1 MIKLIKCWV
10 LSFGIVFLAGC
21 GKTPDDINNRAN
33 QYLKSAEQLANQ
45 GQLRA
50 ALVQAKNV
58 IQISPDSAQGY
69 LQIARIYNQIGYYT
83 EVEKLLANKLVLM
96 PELSYEL
103 AVAYYQRKKYRSA
116 LDVLAVSGVQQDQDF
131 RLLKSLCH
139 LQLGEINEFDMEM
152 RKIAAVSE
160 NDGYLFFAQGKS
172 AQIKR
177 EWKQSEQLLLQ
188 VSASSV
194 LYIDALM
201 ALSEVYTEQS
211 QFDYAEKKLTE
222 ALSITLNADTLTV
235 EKAKIL
241 TMLVQMLVQGGRSG
255 EAYTYQKILAN
266 ANPQLD
272 LMKSRFDEAV
282 ELYAKGDIEKA
293 KDSLIVLH
301 QSFPNN
307 SNVTTLLGMI
317 AFQQGKDEEAEAYL
331 ALVIDPETATPGL
344 IQASSL
350 LKARNNK
357 IDEAI
362 ELLKESVSAQPR
374 NAQLLATYGL
384 ALLQKN
390 PTDKEGAMAL
400 EKSVAMDATQ
410 QRLRLALAERHYRL
424 SEKEQGLAQLET
436 AFRNSPLDNVIQK
449 TYFNQLVADIGP
461 KAVVAEINQLKQ
473 KFPHEH
479 QVTLIESW
487 WLIKQKQYAEA
498 EKTLLVNLSGISE
511 KERMAS
517 WLLLSD
523 LYMLQDKKDSAK
535 KMMEDYLRMAPQ
547 ATPIYA
553 VWIGLVENKTTT
565 AITFLQ
571 ELQKLDET
579 AWQPHFYFALLQA
592 RTQQW
597 DQVES
602 SLDFVLQK
610 TSQETIR
617 KQVINIYNARGFQLF
632 QAGEWHNA
640 QKVFIKSLGIDSED
654 RTALYYYV
662 QIALKSDQLAQAKKI
677 LEPVNK
683 DKKLAIHLFLE
694 GLISEKEQK
703 TDAALNS
710 FRAAWA
716 MDAFDLYAE
725 KLYSIYQASGNQKAL
740 ADLISEWH
748 QRLPQSSQ
756 ALLLVSMWQ
765 QQQGQEKNAIDNYE
779 KLLGLQ
785 ANNVVAMNNLAWLYA
800 ETNPARAEELAFSAY
815 KLSPDSADVL
825 DTYGW
830 VLIKNQKYKQAIDVL
845 SRAAAIAP
853 DNKMIQEHLAAA
865 EKELIPD

>member
-1 MIKLIKCWV
+1 VIKLIPGWV
-10 LSFGIVFLAGC
+10 IFLLC
-21 GKTPDDINNRAN
+21 GLLAACEKNQEDISNQAN
-33 QYLKSAEQLANQ
+33 QYLKSAEQLTQQ

-69 LQIARIYNQIGYYT
+69 LQIARIYNQIGYYA

-103 AVAYYQRKKYRSA
+103 AIAYYQRKKYRSA

-139 LQLGEINEFDMEM
+139 LQLGETDEFDMEV

-172 AQIKR
+172 AQINR

-188 VSASSV
+188 ISASNV
-194 LYIDALM
+194 LYIDALI

-222 ALSITLNADTLTV
+222 ALSITVNADTLTV

-293 KDSLIVLH
+293 KDSLTVLH

-317 AFQQGKDEEAEAYL
+317 AFQQGKDEDAEAYL

-350 LKARNNK
+350 LKVRNNK

-400 EKSVAMDATQ
+400 EKSIAMDDTQ

-436 AFRNSPLDNVIQK
+436 AFRNLPLDNVIQK
-449 TYFNQLVADIGP
+449 TYFNQLAVDIGP

-479 QVTLIESW
+479 QVTLVESW

-498 EKTLLVNLSGISE
+498 EKTLLAKLSGISE
-511 KERMAS
+511 KEKMAS

-523 LYMLQDKKDSAK
+523 LYRLQGKKDSAQK
-535 KMMEDYLRMAPQ
+535 VMEDYLRVAPQ

-553 VWIGLVENKTTT
+553 AWIGLVENKTTA
-565 AITFLQ
+565 AIAFLQ
-571 ELQKLDET
+571 ELQKLDES
-579 AWQPHFYFALLQA
+579 AWQPHFYFALLQV
-592 RTQQW
+592 RSQQW
-597 DQVES
+597 DQVEL

-617 KQVINIYNARGFQLF
+617 KQVINIYNTRGFQLF
-632 QAGEWHNA
+632 QAGESHNA

-716 MDAFDLYAE
+716 MDAFDLYAD
-725 KLYSIYQASGNQKAL
+725 KLYSIYQASGNQKAIS
-740 ADLISEWH
+740 DLIGEWH
-748 QRLPQSSQ
+748 QRIPESPQ
-756 ALLLVSMWQ
+756 ALLLSAMLEQ
-765 QQQGQEKNAIDNYE
+765 EQGEINDAITSYE
-779 KLLGLQ
+779 KLLSKQPGNL
-785 ANNVVAMNNLAWLYA
+785 VAMNNLAWLYLDTDLEKA
-800 ETNPARAEELAFSAY
+800 EALAGAAV
-815 KLSPDSADVL
+815 KLAPSSADVL
-825 DTYGW
+825 DTYAW
-830 VLIKNQKYKQAIDVL
+830 VLFKQDKLKQAL
-845 SRAAAIAP
+845 SVADEAVRLAP
-853 DNKMIQEHLAAA
+853 DNLTIRGHLDAIQRASEH
-865 EKELIPD
+865 

>member
-10 LSFGIVFLAGC
+10 LFLGMGFLVGC
-21 GKTPDDINNRAN
+21 GKTPEDINNRAN
-33 QYLKSAEQLANQ
+33 QYLKSAEQLTDQ

-69 LQIARIYNQIGYYT
+69 LQIARIYNQIGYYA
-83 EVEKLLANKLVLM
+83 EVEKLLSNKLVLM

-103 AVAYYQRKKYRSA
+103 AVAFYQRKKYRSA
-116 LDVLAVSGVQQDQDF
+116 LDLLTVSGVQQDQDF
-131 RLLKSLCH
+131 HLLKALCH
-139 LQLGEINEFDMEM
+139 LQLGETNEFDMEL
-152 RKIAAVSE
+152 RKIVVVSDS
-160 NDGYLFFAQGKS
+160 DGYLFFAKAKASQLN
-172 AQIKR
+172 R

-188 VSASSV
+188 VPSGSP
-194 LYIDALM
+194 LHIDALIL
-201 ALSEVYTEQS
+201 LSEVYTEQS
-211 QFDYAEKKLTE
+211 KFDYAEKKLTE
-222 ALSITLNADTLTV
+222 ALSLTVNADTLTV

-241 TMLVQMLVQGGRSG
+241 TMLVKMLVQGGRSG
-255 EAYTYQKILAN
+255 EAYTYQKVLAN

-282 ELYAKGDIEKA
+282 EFYAKGDIEKA
-293 KDSLIVLH
+293 KDSLTVLH

-317 AFQQGKDEEAEAYL
+317 AFQQGKDDEAEAYL
-331 ALVIDPETATPGL
+331 TQVIDPETATPGL

-384 ALLQKN
+384 VLLQKN

-400 EKSVAMDATQ
+400 EKSIAMDDRQ

-424 SEKEQGLAQLET
+424 KEKEQGLAQLET
-436 AFRNSPLDNVIQK
+436 AFRNLPLDNVIQK
-449 TYFNQLVADIGP
+449 TYFNQLAVDISS

-473 KFPHEH
+473 KFPDEH
-479 QVTLIESW
+479 QVTLVESW
-487 WLIKQKQYAEA
+487 WLIKQKKYVEA
-498 EKTLLVNLSGISE
+498 EKILLAKLDGISE
-511 KERMAS
+511 KEKMAS
-517 WLLLSD
+517 WLLLAD
-523 LYMLQDKKDSAK
+523 LYMLQGKKDSAQTVL
-535 KMMEDYLRMAPQ
+535 EDYLRLAPQ
-547 ATPIYA
+547 ATSIYA
-553 VWIGLVENKTTT
+553 SWVVLVENKTAA

-571 ELQKLDET
+571 ELQKLDES

-592 RTQQW
+592 KIKQW
-597 DQVES
+597 DQVEL

-617 KQVINIYNARGFQLF
+617 RQVINIYNTRGFQLF
-632 QAGEWHNA
+632 QAGDWNNA
-640 QKVFIKSLGIDSED
+640 QKVFIKSLGVDSED

-662 QIALKSDQLAQAKKI
+662 QVALKGDQLAQAKKI
-677 LEPVNK
+677 LEPVHK

-694 GLISEKEQK
+694 GLIAEKEQK
-703 TDAALNS
+703 ADAALNS

-716 MDAFDLYAE
+716 MEAFDLYAE
-725 KLYSIYQASGNQKAL
+725 KLFGIYQVSRDQKAI
-740 ADLISEWH
+740 ADLIGEWH

-756 ALLLVSMWQ
+756 ALLLAAMWQ
-765 QQQGQEKNAIDNYE
+765 QQQGQMKDAVDNYE

-800 ETNPARAEELAFSAY
+800 ESNPVRAEELAFSAY
-815 KLSPDSADVL
+815 KLAADSADVL

-830 VLIKNQKYKQAIDVL
+830 VLIKNQKFTQAKDVL
-845 SRAAAIAP
+845 LKAAAIEPENAL
-853 DNKMIQEHLAAA
+853 IQQHLAVA
-865 EKELIPD
+865 EKALTPN